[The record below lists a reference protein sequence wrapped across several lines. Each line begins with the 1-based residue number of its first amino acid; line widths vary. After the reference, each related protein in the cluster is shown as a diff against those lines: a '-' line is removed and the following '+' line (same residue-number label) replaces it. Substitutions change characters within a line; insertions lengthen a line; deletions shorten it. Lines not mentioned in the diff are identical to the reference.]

1 MRKTAVIFVAQLL
14 IAGAVLAQTPP
25 PQAPIPAGTTR
36 PWTNVVGGE
45 WPRTDSQ
52 LRVHF
57 RVNAPKA
64 QSVTVNLGP
73 TTLTKG
79 EDGYWTGITP
89 PQNPGFHIYRLT
101 MDGVELNDTAS
112 EAFWDSG
119 GVYSGI
125 DIAEPG
131 IDHYDVKNVPHGEVR
146 SFWYYAKTT
155 GEHRHAYVYTPP
167 GYDANPKQRYPV
179 LYLLHGMN
187 QDRTVWSHQGRANF
201 ILDNLIAEGKA
212 KPMIL
217 VMEDGGIVNRS
228 MGPRGGAG
236 ARQGARGAAGA
247 PAGAPAAGAP
257 GSPRGAGAPGQPPAQ
272 AGAPGGR
279 GAGPGAGGGP
289 NFWDAFCKTMITD
302 VIPTID
308 AHYRTLADREHRA
321 IAGLSLG
328 GAQTYQ
334 ITQANLDTFAYIGVF
349 SGAPFGMSGIET
361 AYGGLLTKP
370 AEFAKKVKVFYISMG
385 SKEGP
390 GAGRNMHEALEKAG
404 VKHVYFEAQGT
415 AHEFETWRKS
425 LHGYA
430 PLLFQQ

>member
-1 MRKTAVIFVAQLL
+1 MKKMPAVL
-14 IAGAVLAQTPP
+14 IAVLAIAAALSA
-25 PQAPIPAGTTR
+25 QAPIPAGTMR
-36 PWTNVVGGE
+36 PWTNVVGAD
-45 WPRTDSQ
+45 WPRTDPQ

-79 EDGYWTGITP
+79 EDGFWTGITP

-101 MDGVELNDTAS
+101 IDGVELNDTSS
-112 EAFWDSG
+112 EAFWDAG

-146 SFWYYAKTT
+146 SLWYYAKTT
-155 GEHRHAYVYTPP
+155 GEHRQAYVYTPP
-167 GYDANPKQRYPV
+167 GYDTNPKLRYPV

-228 MGPRGGAG
+228 MGPRGGG
-236 ARQGARGAAGA
+236 ARQGAPGAAGA
-247 PAGAPAAGAP
+247 PGAPGAPAA
-257 GSPRGAGAPGQPPAQ
+257 AGAPGQPAAQ
-272 AGAPGGR
+272 AGAAPGR
-279 GAGPGAGGGP
+279 GAGPRAGGGP

-308 AHYRTLADREHRA
+308 SHYRTLSDREHRA

-334 ITQANLDTFAYIGVF
+334 VTQDNLDKFAYIGVF

-370 AEFAKKVKVFYISMG
+370 AEFAKKVKVFYLSMG

-390 GAGRNMHEALEKAG
+390 GAGRNMHESLEKAG

-425 LHGYA
+425 LHGFA
-430 PLLFQQ
+430 PLLFQK